1 MFGRLRTEWRLK
13 TGLTFGLLSYW
24 AVIYYGVHVV
34 SPFAVCEF
42 DLSAVDRWVNFQP
55 AWVWGYVTI
64 YPFVAVVP
72 WLAVERGDLWR
83 YTFSMVFVIFVAG
96 TAFFFF
102 PVAAPRPGGVDDGG
116 LYAWLVSIDP
126 VTNAFPSLHCAM
138 ASSTAL
144 FAGRALAPPYRRRA
158 DSIWIVASWVL
169 VIVIFYSTLATR
181 QHYFADVVS
190 GILLGCGGHLLARR
204 FV

>member
-34 SPFAVCEF
+34 SPFAVREF

-83 YTFSMVFVIFVAG
+83 YTFSMVFVIFVDFRLKG
-96 TAFFFF
+96 SIHISQKMFHHKNHNSL
-102 PVAAPRPGGVDDGG
+102 
-116 LYAWLVSIDP
+116 LYYSQSSSHQYLYYFSSI
-126 VTNAFPSLHCAM
+126 
-138 ASSTAL
+138 
-144 FAGRALAPPYRRRA
+144 
-158 DSIWIVASWVL
+158 
-169 VIVIFYSTLATR
+169 
-181 QHYFADVVS
+181 
-190 GILLGCGGHLLARR
+190 
-204 FV
+204 